1 MTTLKDIAHDAKVSV
16 STVSRVLNGDQTL
29 AVSHATRQNILDIAK
44 KLNYT
49 PVRARKADQ
58 AEVKSPPASPV
69 IGVVVAQSIDEE
81 LNDPFFSSIR
91 KGIEKEYAK
100 QGLSTLHTFRLRNMD
115 KGAILKDIDGLIV
128 IGRISPD
135 TVEKMTNRMEHI
147 VFINHYADED
157 LYDCVHVDFVRA
169 ADRAIRHL
177 QSLCYTHLGYIG
189 GKEREHYFEGNAVI
203 EDERQTT
210 FIKRMQEAGTLH
222 MNDIHIGEYSM
233 QEGYSLMQKAIQK
246 GKLPEAFFI
255 GSDSMAIGAMRALHE
270 AGLRVPQDVSIVG
283 FNDIEAASFSS
294 PPLTTVKVYT
304 EEMGE
309 VGLKLLLERIE
320 GRKLP
325 LKVVVP
331 TKLMQRDSTCPIHER
346 G

>member
-16 STVSRVLNGDQTL
+16 STVSRVLNDDHTL
-29 AVSHATRQNILDIAK
+29 AVSTATRQNILDIAK

-49 PVRARKADQ
+49 PVRARKAD
-58 AEVKSPPASPV
+58 KSEGKGSSESPI

-91 KGIEKEYAK
+91 KGIEKEYAN
-100 QGLSTLHTFRLRNMD
+100 QGLSALHTFRLRSMD
-115 KGAILKDIDGLIV
+115 HGEMLKDMDGLII

-157 LYDCVHVDFVRA
+157 LYDCVHVDFERA
-169 ADRAIRHL
+169 ADRAIDHL
-177 QSLCYTHLGYIG
+177 RSLGYSHLGYIG
-189 GKEREHYFEGNAVI
+189 GKEREHYFEGDAVI
-203 EDERQTT
+203 EDQRQST
-210 FIKRMQEAGTLH
+210 FMKRMQEAGSLN
-222 MNDIHIGEYSM
+222 MNDVHIGEYSM
-233 QEGYSLMQKAIQK
+233 QEGYDLMQQAIQK
-246 GKLPEAFFI
+246 GNLPDAFFI

-270 AGLRVPQDVSIVG
+270 AGLHVPTDVSIVG
-283 FNDIEAASFSS
+283 FNDIEAASFSNPS
-294 PPLTTVKVYT
+294 LTTVKVYT
-304 EEMGE
+304 EQMGE
-309 VGLKLLLERIE
+309 VGLKLLLERIR
-320 GRKLP
+320 GRTLP

-331 TKLMQRDSTCPIHER
+331 TKLIERGSTCAKHER

>member
-16 STVSRVLNGDQTL
+16 STVSTCVKWRPNASRFTRN
-29 AVSHATRQNILDIAK
+29 RQNILDIAK
-44 KLNYT
+44 KLNCT

-58 AEVKSPPASPV
+58 PEGKSPSESPV

-100 QGLSTLHTFRLRNMD
+100 QDLSTLHTFRLRSMD
-115 KGAILKDIDGLIV
+115 KGAMLKDIDGLIV

-135 TVEKMTNRMEHI
+135 TVERMTNRMEHI

-169 ADRAIRHL
+169 ADRGIRHL
-177 QSLCYTHLGYIG
+177 QSLGYTHLGYIG

-210 FIKRMQEAGTLH
+210 FMKRMQEAGALH
-222 MNDIHIGEYSM
+222 MDDIHIGEYSM
-233 QEGYSLMQKAIQK
+233 QEGYTLMQQAIQK
-246 GKLPEAFFI
+246 GNLPEAFFI

-270 AGLRVPQDVSIVG
+270 AGLRVPLDVSIVG

-309 VGLKLLLERIE
+309 VGLKLLLERIR

-331 TKLMQRDSTCPIHER
+331 TKLIKRGSTCPIHER

>member
-1 MTTLKDIAHDAKVSV
+1 MTTLKDIAHDANVSV
-16 STVSRVLNGDQTL
+16 STVSRVLNDDHTL
-29 AVSHATRQNILDIAK
+29 SVSEATRQNILDIAK
-44 KLNYT
+44 KMNYT
-49 PVRARKADQ
+49 PVRARKAD
-58 AEVKSPPASPV
+58 KSEGKTVADSPV

-100 QGLSTLHTFRLRNMD
+100 RGLSTLHTFRLRSMD
-115 KGAILKDIDGLIV
+115 QGEMLKGMDGLIV

-157 LYDCVHVDFVRA
+157 LYDCVHVDFVKA
-169 ADRAIRHL
+169 ADRAISHL
-177 QSLCYTHLGYIG
+177 RSLGFTHLGYIG

-210 FIKRMQEAGTLH
+210 FMKRMQEAGNLK
-222 MNDIHIGEYSM
+222 MEDIHIGEYSM
-233 QEGYSLMQKAIQK
+233 QQGYDLMKQAIQN
-246 GKLPEAFFI
+246 GNLPEAFFI

-270 AGLRVPQDVSIVG
+270 AGLRVPSDVSIVS

-304 EEMGE
+304 EQMGE
-309 VGLKLLLERIE
+309 VGLKLLIERIN

-331 TKLMQRDSTCPIHER
+331 TKLIERDSTCPKHER

>member
-1 MTTLKDIAHDAKVSV
+1 M
-16 STVSRVLNGDQTL
+16 
-29 AVSHATRQNILDIAK
+29 
-44 KLNYT
+44 
-49 PVRARKADQ
+49 
-58 AEVKSPPASPV
+58 
-69 IGVVVAQSIDEE
+69 
-81 LNDPFFSSIR
+81 
-91 KGIEKEYAK
+91 
-100 QGLSTLHTFRLRNMD
+100 
-115 KGAILKDIDGLIV
+115 LKDIDGLIV

-177 QSLCYTHLGYIG
+177 QSLGYSHLGYIG

-210 FIKRMQEAGTLH
+210 FMKRMQEAGGLH
-222 MNDIHIGEYSM
+222 LDDIHIGEYSM
-233 QEGYSLMQKAIQK
+233 QEGYTLMQQAIKK
-246 GKLPEAFFI
+246 GNVPQAFFI
-255 GSDSMAIGAMRALHE
+255 GSDSMAIGAMRALNE
-270 AGLRVPQDVSIVG
+270 AGLRVPSDVSIVG

-309 VGLKLLLERIE
+309 VGLKLLLERIN

-331 TKLMQRDSTCPIHER
+331 TKLIERGSTCLVHER
-346 G
+346 GEPAISANKKETKKQKASCFARWPDHAKNKAAYRYALLSL

>member
-16 STVSRVLNGDQTL
+16 STVSRVLNDDHTL
-29 AVSHATRQNILDIAK
+29 AVSNATRQNILDIAK

-58 AEVKSPPASPV
+58 SAAKAKSESPV

-100 QGLSTLHTFRLRNMD
+100 RGLSTLHTFRLRSMD
-115 KGAILKDIDGLIV
+115 QGDLLKDMDGLIV

-157 LYDCVHVDFVRA
+157 LYDCVHVDFVKA
-169 ADRAIRHL
+169 ADRAISYLR
-177 QSLCYTHLGYIG
+177 SLGFSHLGYIG

-210 FIKRMQEAGTLH
+210 FMKRMQESGSLN

-233 QEGYSLMQKAIQK
+233 QEGYTLMKQAIHQ
-246 GKLPEAFFI
+246 GQLPEAFFI

-270 AGLRVPQDVSIVG
+270 AGLHIPSDVSMIG

-304 EEMGE
+304 EQMGE
-309 VGLKLLLERIE
+309 VGLKLLLERIQ

-331 TKLMQRDSTCPIHER
+331 TKLIERGSTCPTHER